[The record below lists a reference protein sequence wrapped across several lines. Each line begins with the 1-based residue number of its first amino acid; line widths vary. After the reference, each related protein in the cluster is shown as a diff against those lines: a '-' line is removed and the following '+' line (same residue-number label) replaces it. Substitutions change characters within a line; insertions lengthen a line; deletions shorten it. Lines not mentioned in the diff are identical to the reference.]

1 MHAGL
6 VAFGFRQIPPDFLS
20 REDEDRGD
28 QAHQSARNLP
38 DSGLRR
44 AARFILGSLRIK
56 AIFENVEIKGT
67 QVNDTEVMNGM
78 IDAVEIV
85 SGIPLPALSH
95 EFGGALEHPA
105 IHFLELIVRET
116 VA

>member
-28 QAHQSARNLP
+28 QAHQGAGNLP

-44 AARFILGSLRIK
+44 TPRFALCSFRIK

-67 QVNDTEVMNGM
+67 EVNDTEIVDSM
-78 IDAVEIV
+78 IDAMEIV
-85 SGIPLPALSH
+85 SGVPLAAL
-95 EFGGALEHPA
+95 GDQLGCALKHPA
-105 IHFLELIVRET
+105 IYFVELIVRQG
-116 VA
+116 VS

>member
-28 QAHQSARNLP
+28 QAHQGAGNLP
-38 DSGLRR
+38 DGCLCRT
-44 AARFILGSLRIK
+44 ARFALCSFRIK

-67 QVNDTEVMNGM
+67 QVNDTEVVNGM

-85 SGIPLPALSH
+85 SGIPLPAPGH

-105 IHFLELIVRET
+105 IHFLELIVWET